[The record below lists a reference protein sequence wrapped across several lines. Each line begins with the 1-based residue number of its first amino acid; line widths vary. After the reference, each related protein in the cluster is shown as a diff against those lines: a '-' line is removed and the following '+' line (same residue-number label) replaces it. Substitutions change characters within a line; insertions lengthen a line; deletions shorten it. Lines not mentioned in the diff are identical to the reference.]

1 MVGNMGYGATLVA
14 DLLGQV
20 NPNYGSSDGID
31 EQRDQQK
38 TLNIPEQAIFRS
50 LKWVKKQI
58 TEIALGDKTK

>member
-20 NPNYGSSDGID
+20 NPNYGNSDGID
-31 EQRDQQK
+31 EQRDQHK

-50 LKWVKKQI
+50 LK
-58 TEIALGDKTK
+58 